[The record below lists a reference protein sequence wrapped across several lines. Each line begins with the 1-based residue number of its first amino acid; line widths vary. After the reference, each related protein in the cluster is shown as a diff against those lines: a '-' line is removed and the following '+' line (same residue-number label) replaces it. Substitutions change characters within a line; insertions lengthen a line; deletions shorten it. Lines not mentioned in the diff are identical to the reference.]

1 MLDTATVVDLAL
13 DHDDKAR
20 GQDLDHRQI
29 PQEDLASVLTTS
41 VEVAAGEI
49 GITMTCVMSSA
60 AEMRKVGLRTD
71 VRSTSALI
79 RSDVKRGTM
88 IIMVPIMTNLTNN
101 ALPWED
107 TTQEK
112 SKPFPTI

>member
-1 MLDTATVVDLAL
+1 
-13 DHDDKAR
+13 
-20 GQDLDHRQI
+20 
-29 PQEDLASVLTTS
+29 LTTDRFRKRTWLAFS
-41 VEVAAGEI
+41 LHQWNVAAGEI

-60 AEMRKVGLRTD
+60 AEMRKVGLRID
-71 VRSTSALI
+71 VKSTSALI
-79 RSDVKRGTM
+79 RSHVKRGTM

-107 TTQEK
+107 TMQEK